1 MAQALTA
8 QTELPADAA
17 GVILPLRKS
26 LGSQE
31 FKRHQATVAFELE
44 VLAKKVDRFGWER
57 DRNSPAHD
65 RLVLDWIAALSDYP
79 LSEVQ
84 AACRVAIQEAPSK
97 MPNEGRVLN
106 IIRSAR
112 KRQRAFSEKKTTPEP
127 EKVLPDAKTR
137 AAIMAKNGFKPKAFP
152 KIGEG
157 NA

>member
-1 MAQALTA
+1 MEQTLTA

-17 GVILPLRKS
+17 GVILPLSKS

-65 RLVLDWIAALSDYP
+65 RLVLDWIAALADYP
-79 LSEVQ
+79 LAEVQ
-84 AACRVAIQEAPSK
+84 DACRVAIQKSPSK
-97 MPNEGRVLN
+97 MPNEGHVLN

-112 KRQRAFSEKKTTPEP
+112 KRQRTFSEKNPTTEL
-127 EKVLPDAKTR
+127 EKVLPDAESR
-137 AAIMAKNGFKPKAFP
+137 AALMNANGFKPKGLP
-152 KIGEG
+152 KVDGE
-157 NA
+157 A